1 MKTEPPSSYQVSV
14 FETGQMNDIV
24 QAWQSKSVQKILFVC
39 TANYQRSKTCED
51 LFKAFTEV
59 SVSSAGVSRKEC
71 ARRGST
77 LCTESMLEA
86 ADVIYI
92 FEPLHA
98 ERINSH
104 TDYRY
109 AGKLVSL
116 DIPDQYQYMSSDLV
130 ELILSRLSRLLLS
143 SSE

>member
-1 MKTEPPSSYQVSV
+1 MKTEQIPPYKVPASEICQI
-14 FETGQMNDIV
+14 NDIV
-24 QAWQSKSVQKILFVC
+24 QAWQGKGFQKILFVC

-51 LFKAFTEV
+51 LFKEFSDV
-59 SVSSAGVSRKEC
+59 SFFSAGVSRKEC
-71 ARRGST
+71 TRRGST

-109 AGKLVSL
+109 ADKLVSL
-116 DIPDQYQYMSSDLV
+116 DIPDQYQYMAADLV

>member
-1 MKTEPPSSYQVSV
+1 MKTEQPSSYQVSASK
-14 FETGQMNDIV
+14 TDLMNDIV
-24 QAWQSKSVQKILFVC
+24 QAWRGKRFEKILFVC

-51 LFKAFTEV
+51 LFKGTSEA

-77 LCTESMLEA
+77 LCTELMLEA

-92 FEPLHA
+92 FEPLHT

-104 TDYRY
+104 TDYRF
-109 AGKLVSL
+109 ADKLVSL
-116 DIPDQYQYMSSDLV
+116 DIPDQYQYMAADLV